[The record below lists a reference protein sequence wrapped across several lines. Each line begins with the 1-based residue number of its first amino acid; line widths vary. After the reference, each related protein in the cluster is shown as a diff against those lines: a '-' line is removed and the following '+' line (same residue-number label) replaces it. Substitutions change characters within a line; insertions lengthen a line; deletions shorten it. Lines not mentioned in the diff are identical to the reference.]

1 MQKQLNHP
9 NIVRLLNHYY
19 EEDKNVT
26 YMVLEYIN
34 GGTLFEKIKMNG
46 LSKRAQHMVFRE
58 LCSAVETMH
67 TNGIMHRDI
76 KVELLLLSQKTFYS
90 RSPAKRKSATS
101 GSQLCLGKGVPF
113 VAHTNT
119 WHPR

>member
-1 MQKQLNHP
+1 MQKQLDHP

-34 GGTLFEKIKMNG
+34 GGTLFEKIKMNE
-46 LSKRAQHMVFRE
+46 LSKSAQHMIFHE

-67 TNGIMHRDI
+67 ANGIMHRDI
-76 KVELLLLSQKTFYS
+76 KVHFYIIQPENILLTKAGEPKICDFGFATLL
-90 RSPAKRKSATS
+90 
-101 GSQLCLGKGVPF
+101 G
-113 VAHTNT
+113 
-119 WHPR
+119 